1 MQTMRQAAGGLIYAV
16 LSIVLVLGSLSVALA
31 ERNAST
37 PPAVAPSPTLIVPS
51 PLPSFTPPAATDNAT
66 VSNTSTA
73 TSIATGRQPSA
84 TVAAN
89 YPTVASTRRP
99 ATATHAATSA
109 CGPFPGWVKAYVVQ
123 PGDTMFH
130 IAVLYQTTVTSLQR
144 ANCKT
149 NYLIF
154 AGERLWVPNVATA
167 TAGVTIIP
175 PFFDTPTD
183 EATQVVATDT
193 PPYCTPTSAPTD
205 TSTPADP

>member
-31 ERNAST
+31 ERNAGA
-37 PPAVAPSPTLIVPS
+37 PPAVAPSPTLIAPS
-51 PLPSFTPPAATDNAT
+51 PAPSSTTAAATREAT
-66 VSNTSTA
+66 AGDTVTA
-73 TSIATGRQPSA
+73 TGIASKQPSA
-84 TVAAN
+84 TAAAS
-89 YPTVASTRRP
+89 YPTIAATRRP
-99 ATATHAATSA
+99 ATATHAATIA
-109 CGPFPGWVKAYVVQ
+109 CGPLPGWVKAYVVQ
-123 PGDTMFH
+123 TGDTMFH
-130 IAVLYQTTVTSLQR
+130 IATLYQTTVTNLQR

-183 EATQVVATDT
+183 EATQAVATET
-193 PPYCTPTSAPTD
+193 PIYFTPTSAPTD